1 MFSSSS
7 FDHTPPSLRTS
18 RCILGRKRQRYH
30 PPSSDFGLSW
40 LLLPLVKPVLVR
52 SSARSNE
59 EITSRF
65 LSKNHTKSHLDSSHG
80 HQPLIERAAR
90 NCLGQSLR
98 SVGGTRRGLVG
109 AHARD
114 HHGYEYHLSLSLLS
128 LLRCLTCTNLSQE
141 TAGKV
146 VSLYHALVCTH
157 SFSRLTNSCCTHR
170 NV

>member
-1 MFSSSS
+1 MFSS

-18 RCILGRKRQRYH
+18 RRILGRKRQRYH

-59 EITSRF
+59 DTTESF
-65 LSKNHTKSHLDSSHG
+65 LSKNHTNPIDSYHMDTNRLSK
-80 HQPLIERAAR
+80 E
-90 NCLGQSLR
+90 LR
-98 SVGGTRRGLVG
+98 EIASDKASGVSVELVG
-109 AHARD
+109 DSLAHMR
-114 HHGYEYHLSLSLLS
+114 GTITGTNNHLSLSLFALS
-128 LLRCLTCTNLSQE
+128 FKVFEMCANLSQE

-146 VSLYHALVCTH
+146 VSLYRALVRTH

-170 NV
+170 DV

>member
-18 RCILGRKRQRYH
+18 RILGHKRQRCH
-30 PPSSDFGLSW
+30 PPSTDFGLSW

-59 EITSRF
+59 DTTSRF
-65 LSKNHTKSHLDSSHG
+65 LSKNHTNPISTHHMDTNRLSK
-80 HQPLIERAAR
+80 E
-90 NCLGQSLR
+90 LR
-98 SVGGTRRGLVG
+98 EIASDKASGVSVELVG
-109 AHARD
+109 DSLAHMR
-114 HHGYEYHLSLSLLS
+114 GTITGTNNHLSLSLLS
-128 LLRCLTCTNLSQE
+128 LLRCLTCANLSQE

-146 VSLYHALVCTH
+146 VSFYHALVCTH

-170 NV
+170 DV